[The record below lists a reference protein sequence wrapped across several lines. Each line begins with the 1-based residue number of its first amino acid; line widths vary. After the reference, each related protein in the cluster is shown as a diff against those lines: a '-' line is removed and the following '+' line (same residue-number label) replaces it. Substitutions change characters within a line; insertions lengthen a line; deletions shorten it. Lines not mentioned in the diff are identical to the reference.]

1 MIVCNPI
8 IDPDRAAEAYSAALR
23 AARECRDRAQMI
35 DKIAAVLDGVQCT
48 RRIVDKVAPL
58 FPDLRVSYYAARY
71 SNDKYLRISGA
82 DDYFDVRVA
91 RAGVK
96 RVETTELTA
105 LADDCRRKA
114 DELTTAAAEFYDA
127 VQQYNIAAAY
137 ADKMRAKIT
146 PVMSCID
153 RNFY

>member
-1 MIVCNPI
+1 MIATPI
-8 IDPDRAAEAYSAALR
+8 ISTDRAAEAYSAALR
-23 AARECRDRAQMI
+23 SARECRDKAQMI

-58 FPDLRVSYYAARY
+58 FPDLRVSYYAASY
-71 SNDKYLRISGA
+71 SNDKYLYFSGT
-82 DDYFDVRVA
+82 DGHFDVRVA
-91 RAGVK
+91 RSGVK
-96 RVETTELTA
+96 RVESSELTA
-105 LADDCRRKA
+105 QAEYYRRKA
-114 DELTTAAAEFYDA
+114 DELTAAAAEFYDA

-146 PVMSCID
+146 PVMICID

>member
-1 MIVCNPI
+1 MIDYPI
-8 IDPDRAAEAYSAALR
+8 ISTDRAAEAYSAALR
-23 AARECRDRAQMI
+23 SSRECRDKAQII

-58 FPDLRVSYYAARY
+58 FPDLRVSYYAATY
-71 SNDKYLRISGA
+71 SKDKYLCFSWA
-82 DDYFDVRVA
+82 DGRFDVRVA
-91 RAGVK
+91 RSGVK
-96 RVETTELTA
+96 LVEASELTA
-105 LADDCRRKA
+105 QAEHYRHKADD
-114 DELTTAAAEFYDA
+114 LTAAAAEFYDT

>member
-1 MIVCNPI
+1 MIANPSI
-8 IDPDRAAEAYSAALR
+8 SPDRAADAYAAALR
-23 AARECRDRAQMI
+23 IAREYRDKASMI
-35 DKIAAVLDGVQCT
+35 DKIAAVLNGVQCT

-58 FPDLRVSYYAARY
+58 FPDLRVSYYASSF

-82 DDYFDVRVA
+82 DDYFNLRVA
-91 RAGVK
+91 RSGVK
-96 RVETTELTA
+96 RVEVSELTA
-105 LADDCRRKA
+105 QAEYYRHEAYD
-114 DELTTAAAEFYDA
+114 LTAAAAEFYDA

-153 RNFY
+153 SNF

>member
-1 MIVCNPI
+1 MIANPI
-8 IDPDRAAEAYSAALR
+8 ISTDRAAEAYSAALR

-48 RRIVDKVAPL
+48 KRIVDKVAPL
-58 FPDLRVSYYAARY
+58 FPDLRVSYYAASY
-71 SNDKYLRISGA
+71 SNDKYLYFSGT
-82 DDYFDVRVA
+82 DGHFDVRVA
-91 RAGVK
+91 RSGVK
-96 RVETTELTA
+96 RVEASELTA
-105 LADDCRRKA
+105 QAEYYRHNADD
-114 DELTTAAAEFYDA
+114 LTAAAAEFYDA